1 MVKEADND
9 LANILYNDRANSKQ
23 HNRANSIQDE
33 L

>member
-1 MVKEADND
+1 MVKEPDND